1 MSENI
6 KKLSNADLRKS
17 WLIWLNFCCLS
28 NNWERMQN
36 IDWALAMAPSLKK
49 LYPDDDAAFAER
61 LTAHMEFFNT
71 QPTVGCAILGIV
83 NAMEEEKANGKD
95 IPSEAISSI
104 KSSMM
109 GPLAGIGDSVMN
121 SLIEVILM
129 SIAMTMAYQGNVLGP
144 ILYMIAWVAVSLF
157 VSWYLMRR
165 GYELGVDSIS
175 VLSSNAM
182 ARLVEG
188 LTEVGLVV
196 IGGLTATYV
205 ALSTSLEISVVD
217 ADSTAVQ
224 GVLDGIMPGL
234 LPLGITLLSYWLLTK
249 KKVSP
254 MVLILILFVVGTVL
268 SLLGIC

>member
-1 MSENI
+1 MSERNY
-6 KKLSNADLRKS
+6 KLTDADLRKS
-17 WLIWLNFCCLS
+17 WFTWIMFDCCS

-36 IDWALAMAPSLKK
+36 IDWALAMAPTLRK
-49 LYPDDDAAFAER
+49 LYPNDDKAFADR

-83 NAMEEEKANGKD
+83 NAMEEEKAAGKE
-95 IPSEAISSI
+95 IPSEAISSV

-129 SIAMTMAYQGNVLGP
+129 SIAMTLAYQGNVFGP
-144 ILYMIAWVAVSLF
+144 ILYMITWVPISVGI
-157 VSWYLMRR
+157 SWFLMKR

-175 VLSSNAM
+175 VLNGAAM
-182 ARLVEG
+182 NRLVEG
-188 LTEVGLVV
+188 LTTVGLVV

-205 ALSTSLEISVVD
+205 ALSTTLQINVVD

-224 GVLDGIMPGL
+224 GVLDSILPGL
-234 LPLGITLLSYWLLTK
+234 LPLSITLFCYWLLTK

-254 MVLILILFVVGTVL
+254 MVLILILFVVGTLL
-268 SLLGIC
+268 SVLGIC